1 MADMDD
7 RYVVVGERALLD
19 LVDLARSAATEIR
32 NREIRSTL
40 ADAIGGSIAEIE
52 TQLYAS
58 V

>member
-1 MADMDD
+1 MAEKDD

-40 ADAIGGSIAEIE
+40 ADALGGSIAEIE